1 MLLIAD
7 SGSTKTDWRL
17 VDDDG
22 HTLNSVQCKGLNPY
36 FLSKAEIA
44 LIIQQEILP
53 VAPNVDKVIFYG
65 AGCGLPA
72 KVEQVKSAI
81 ESVLPVKYPTEVYG
95 DILGAARSL
104 LQDQHGITCILGTGA
119 NSCVYDGKQIIENVP
134 SLGFILADW
143 GSGTV
148 LCKDLI
154 AQVLQKKLDPNI
166 IADFHSTYNMDT
178 RQILD
183 KIYNRPQANRFLA
196 SFTPFLLKH
205 ADSPSC
211 QKIIKNNF
219 RHFFEFYVLPYGNQ
233 HLASAITF
241 TGSIAYHFEDFLQEV
256 ASEYG
261 IQIKTIVQHP
271 MDGLVKYHCQTVP
284 AIK

>member
-17 VDDDG
+17 VDEEGKTID
-22 HTLNSVQCKGLNPY
+22 SVQCKGLNPY
-36 FLSKAEIA
+36 FLTVEEISRVIKKEVVPMA
-44 LIIQQEILP
+44 G
-53 VAPNVDKVIFYG
+53 AVDKVIFYG

-72 KVEQVKSAI
+72 KVDQVRTAI
-81 ESVLPVKYPTEVYG
+81 ETVIAVHHPTEVYG

-104 LQDQHGITCILGTGA
+104 LQDQPGITCILGTGA
-119 NSCVYDGKQIIENVP
+119 NSCVYDGHDIITNVP
-134 SLGFILADW
+134 SLGYILADW

-154 AQVLQKKLDPNI
+154 ALVLQKNI
-166 IADFHSTYNMDT
+166 DKEIIDDFHSTYPMDL
-178 RQILD
+178 RQMLD
-183 KIYNRPQANRFLA
+183 KIYNKPQANRFLA

-205 ADSPSC
+205 AHHPSC
-211 QKIIKNNF
+211 QKIIKENF
-219 RHFFEFYVLPYGNQ
+219 RQFFSYYVLSYG
-233 HLASAITF
+233 ASAANHPITF
-241 TGSIAYHFEDFLQEV
+241 TGSIAFHFSDFLEEV
-256 ASEYG
+256 ADEFKLE
-261 IQIKTIVQHP
+261 IKKIVQHP

>member
-17 VDDDG
+17 VDEEG
-22 HTLNSVQCKGLNPY
+22 KTINSVQCKGLNPY
-36 FLSKAEIA
+36 FLTEAEIA
-44 LIIQQEILP
+44 KIIKNEVTPI
-53 VAPNVDKVIFYG
+53 ASEVDKVIFYG
-65 AGCGLPA
+65 AGCGLPV

-81 ESVLPVKYPTEVYG
+81 ESVISVKYPTEVYG

-104 LQDQHGITCILGTGA
+104 LQDQKGITCILGTGA
-119 NSCVYDGKQIIENVP
+119 NSCVYDGHEIINNVP
-134 SLGFILADW
+134 SLGYILADW

-154 AQVLQKKLDPNI
+154 ALILQQKLDPEI
-166 IADFHSTYNMDT
+166 IADFHATFDMDT

-183 KIYNRPQANRFLA
+183 KIYNKPQANRFLA

-205 ADSPSC
+205 ADNPSC
-211 QKIIKNNF
+211 QAIIKDNF
-219 RHFFEFYVLPYGNQ
+219 RKFFDYYVIPYGPQ
-233 HLASAITF
+233 SMDLPISF
-241 TGSIAYHFEDFLQEV
+241 TGSIAYHFCDFLEEV
-256 ASEYG
+256 AAEFG
-261 IQIKTIVQHP
+261 IKIKSIVQHP
-271 MDGLVKYHCQTVP
+271 MSGLVKYHCQTVP